1 MLIVELLKSF
11 FLGVVEGIT
20 EWLPI
25 SSTGHL
31 ILVDEFI
38 KLNVTTEFMDMYRY
52 VIQLGAIL
60 AVLVLFFHKL
70 NPFSPR
76 KSSHQKRQTWT
87 LWGLV
92 VLACIPSA
100 VIGLPLND
108 WMDEHLMNPWVVAAA
123 LIVYGVGFLIIE
135 DRRRTPA
142 IRRTSDLT
150 WQIALCIGLFQALSI
165 IPRHF
170 PLWRYH
176 FGRYHF
182 WAVPGLWLRSS
193 PFFLAI
199 PTMVGVSVLK
209 LGKFFAEK
217 IAAGEAL
224 FTGPE
229 AAILAV
235 GFIVSFVVSL
245 LCIRFLMDFVK
256 STTSSPLAGT
266 ASSWVFWSCC
276 FSVFVR
282 WWHNTGLDK
291 KCPPQV
297 GADIFILLVLSGC
310 RLPPQTHETG
320 GEDGWDGS

>member
-1 MLIVELLKSF
+1 MLIAELLKSF

-165 IPRHF
+165 IP
-170 PLWRYH
+170 
-176 FGRYHF
+176 GTS
-182 WAVPGLWLRSS
+182 RSGATILGAIILGCARPVAAEFS
-193 PFFLAI
+193 FFLAI

-256 STTSSPLAGT
+256 KHDFKPFGWYRIVLG
-266 ASSWVFWSCC
+266 
-276 FSVFVR
+276 
-282 WWHNTGLDK
+282 
-291 KCPPQV
+291 
-297 GADIFILLVLSGC
+297 ILVLLFFGI
-310 RLPPQTHETG
+310 RALVA
-320 GEDGWDGS
+320 

>member
-165 IPRHF
+165 IP
-170 PLWRYH
+170 
-176 FGRYHF
+176 GTS
-182 WAVPGLWLRSS
+182 RSGATILGAIILGCARPVAAEFS
-193 PFFLAI
+193 FFLAI

-245 LCIRFLMDFVK
+245 LCIR
-256 STTSSPLAGT
+256 S
-266 ASSWVFWSCC
+266 
-276 FSVFVR
+276 
-282 WWHNTGLDK
+282 
-291 KCPPQV
+291 
-297 GADIFILLVLSGC
+297 
-310 RLPPQTHETG
+310 
-320 GEDGWDGS
+320 

>member
-165 IPRHF
+165 IP
-170 PLWRYH
+170 
-176 FGRYHF
+176 GTS
-182 WAVPGLWLRSS
+182 RSGATILGAIILGCARPVAAEFS
-193 PFFLAI
+193 FFLAI

-256 STTSSPLAGT
+256 KHDFKPFG
-266 ASSWVFWSCC
+266 WY
-276 FSVFVR
+276 R
-282 WWHNTGLDK
+282 
-291 KCPPQV
+291 
-297 GADIFILLVLSGC
+297 IFLGILVLLFFGI
-310 RLPPQTHETG
+310 RALVA
-320 GEDGWDGS
+320 

>member
-38 KLNVTTEFMDMYRY
+38 KLDVSTEFMDMYRY

-100 VIGLPLND
+100 AIGLPLND
-108 WMDEHLMNPWVVAAA
+108 WMDEHLMTPWVVAAA

-135 DRRRTPA
+135 NRHRTPT
-142 IRRTSDLT
+142 IHRTSDLT

-165 IPRHF
+165 IP
-170 PLWRYH
+170 
-176 FGRYHF
+176 GTS
-182 WAVPGLWLRSS
+182 RSGATILGAIILGCARPVAAEFS
-193 PFFLAI
+193 FFLAI
-199 PTMVGVSVLK
+199 PTMVGVSALK

-256 STTSSPLAGT
+256 KHDFKPFGWYRIVLG
-266 ASSWVFWSCC
+266 
-276 FSVFVR
+276 
-282 WWHNTGLDK
+282 
-291 KCPPQV
+291 
-297 GADIFILLVLSGC
+297 ILVLLFFGV
-310 RLPPQTHETG
+310 RALVA
-320 GEDGWDGS
+320 

>member
-38 KLNVTTEFMDMYRY
+38 KLNVSTEFMDMYRY

-76 KSSHQKRQTWT
+76 KNSHQKRQTWT

-100 VIGLPLND
+100 AVGLPLND
-108 WMDEHLMNPWVVAAA
+108 WMDEHLMTPWVVAAA

-135 DRRRTPA
+135 DRRRTPS

-150 WQIALCIGLFQALSI
+150 WQIALSIGLFQALSI
-165 IPRHF
+165 IP
-170 PLWRYH
+170 
-176 FGRYHF
+176 GTS
-182 WAVPGLWLRSS
+182 RSGATILGAIILGCARPVAAEFS
-193 PFFLAI
+193 FFLAI

-217 IAAGEAL
+217 LAAGEAL

-256 STTSSPLAGT
+256 KHDFKPFG
-266 ASSWVFWSCC
+266 WY
-276 FSVFVR
+276 R
-282 WWHNTGLDK
+282 
-291 KCPPQV
+291 
-297 GADIFILLVLSGC
+297 IILGILVLLFFGI
-310 RLPPQTHETG
+310 RALMA
-320 GEDGWDGS
+320 

>member
-100 VIGLPLND
+100 AIGLPLND

-123 LIVYGVGFLIIE
+123 LIVYGVGFLMIE

-165 IPRHF
+165 IP
-170 PLWRYH
+170 
-176 FGRYHF
+176 GTS
-182 WAVPGLWLRSS
+182 RSGATILGAIILGCARPVAAEFS
-193 PFFLAI
+193 FFLAI

-256 STTSSPLAGT
+256 KQDFKPFGWYRIVLG
-266 ASSWVFWSCC
+266 
-276 FSVFVR
+276 
-282 WWHNTGLDK
+282 
-291 KCPPQV
+291 
-297 GADIFILLVLSGC
+297 ILVLLFFGI
-310 RLPPQTHETG
+310 RALVA
-320 GEDGWDGS
+320 

>member
-1 MLIVELLKSF
+1 MLILELLKSF

-38 KLNVTTEFMDMYRY
+38 KLNVSTEFMDMYRY

-70 NPFSPR
+70 NPFSSR
-76 KSSHQKRQTWT
+76 KSALQKNRTWS
-87 LWGLV
+87 LWGKV

-100 VIGLPLND
+100 VVGLPLND

-123 LIVYGVGFLIIE
+123 LIVYGVGFLLIE
-135 DRRRTPA
+135 NRRQAPTLRRTEE
-142 IRRTSDLT
+142 LT
-150 WQIALCIGLFQALSI
+150 WQTALFIGLFQTLSI
-165 IPRHF
+165 IP
-170 PLWRYH
+170 
-176 FGRYHF
+176 GTS
-182 WAVPGLWLRSS
+182 RSGATILGAIILGCARPVAAEFS
-193 PFFLAI
+193 FFLAI

-217 IAAGEAL
+217 LAAGQAL
-224 FTGPE
+224 FTGEE

-235 GFIVSFVVSL
+235 GFVVSFVVSM

-256 STTSSPLAGT
+256 KHDFKPFGWYRIVLG
-266 ASSWVFWSCC
+266 V
-276 FSVFVR
+276 
-282 WWHNTGLDK
+282 
-291 KCPPQV
+291 
-297 GADIFILLVLSGC
+297 LVLLFFGIRAAAGLS
-310 RLPPQTHETG
+310 
-320 GEDGWDGS
+320 

>member
-1 MLIVELLKSF
+1 MIFIELLKVIL
-11 FLGVVEGIT
+11 LGIVEGIT

-25 SSTGHL
+25 SSTGHM

-38 KLNVTTEFMDMYRY
+38 KLKVSTEFMDMYRY

-76 KSSHQKRQTWT
+76 KTSLQKRQTWN
-87 LWGLV
+87 LWALV

-100 VIGLPLND
+100 AIGLPLND

-135 DRRRTPA
+135 DRRRTPS
-142 IRRTSDLT
+142 IRHTSDLT

-165 IPRHF
+165 IP
-170 PLWRYH
+170 
-176 FGRYHF
+176 GTS
-182 WAVPGLWLRSS
+182 RSGATILGAIILGCARPVAAEFS
-193 PFFLAI
+193 FFLAI

-256 STTSSPLAGT
+256 KHDFKPFGWYRIVLG
-266 ASSWVFWSCC
+266 
-276 FSVFVR
+276 
-282 WWHNTGLDK
+282 
-291 KCPPQV
+291 
-297 GADIFILLVLSGC
+297 ILVLLFFGI
-310 RLPPQTHETG
+310 RALMA
-320 GEDGWDGS
+320 

>member
-1 MLIVELLKSF
+1 MEYLKVI
-11 FLGVVEGIT
+11 LYGIIEGIT

-165 IPRHF
+165 IP
-170 PLWRYH
+170 
-176 FGRYHF
+176 GTS
-182 WAVPGLWLRSS
+182 RSGATILGAIILGCARPVAAEFS
-193 PFFLAI
+193 FFLAI

-256 STTSSPLAGT
+256 KHDFKPFGWYRIVLG
-266 ASSWVFWSCC
+266 
-276 FSVFVR
+276 
-282 WWHNTGLDK
+282 
-291 KCPPQV
+291 
-297 GADIFILLVLSGC
+297 ILVLLFFGI
-310 RLPPQTHETG
+310 RALVA
-320 GEDGWDGS
+320 

>member
-1 MLIVELLKSF
+1 MLILELLKSF

-76 KSSHQKRQTWT
+76 KNAHQKRQTWN
-87 LWGLV
+87 LWALV

-100 VIGLPLND
+100 VVGLPLND

-123 LIVYGVGFLIIE
+123 LIIYGVGFLIIE
-135 DRRRTPA
+135 DRHRTPA

-150 WQIALCIGLFQALSI
+150 WQTALCIGLFQTLSI
-165 IPRHF
+165 IP
-170 PLWRYH
+170 
-176 FGRYHF
+176 GTS
-182 WAVPGLWLRSS
+182 RSGATILGAIILGCARPVAAEFS
-193 PFFLAI
+193 FFLAI
-199 PTMVGVSVLK
+199 PTMVGVSILK

-217 IAAGEAL
+217 ISTGQAL
-224 FTGPE
+224 FTGEE
-229 AAILAV
+229 AAILLV
-235 GFIVSFVVSL
+235 GFVVSFVVSL

-256 STTSSPLAGT
+256 KHDFKPFGWYRIVLG
-266 ASSWVFWSCC
+266 
-276 FSVFVR
+276 
-282 WWHNTGLDK
+282 
-291 KCPPQV
+291 
-297 GADIFILLVLSGC
+297 ILVLLFFGI
-310 RLPPQTHETG
+310 RALMG
-320 GEDGWDGS
+320 A

>member
-123 LIVYGVGFLIIE
+123 LIVYGVGFLMIE

-165 IPRHF
+165 IP
-170 PLWRYH
+170 
-176 FGRYHF
+176 GTS
-182 WAVPGLWLRSS
+182 RSGATILGAIILGCARPVAAEFS
-193 PFFLAI
+193 FFLAI

-256 STTSSPLAGT
+256 KQDFKPFGWYRIVLG
-266 ASSWVFWSCC
+266 
-276 FSVFVR
+276 
-282 WWHNTGLDK
+282 
-291 KCPPQV
+291 
-297 GADIFILLVLSGC
+297 ILVLLFFGI
-310 RLPPQTHETG
+310 RALVA
-320 GEDGWDGS
+320 

>member
-100 VIGLPLND
+100 AIGLPLND

-123 LIVYGVGFLIIE
+123 LIVYGVGFLMIE

-165 IPRHF
+165 IP
-170 PLWRYH
+170 
-176 FGRYHF
+176 GTS
-182 WAVPGLWLRSS
+182 RSGATILGAIILGCARPVAAEFS
-193 PFFLAI
+193 FFLAI

-209 LGKFFAEK
+209 LGKFFTEK

-256 STTSSPLAGT
+256 KHDFKPFGWYRIVLG
-266 ASSWVFWSCC
+266 
-276 FSVFVR
+276 
-282 WWHNTGLDK
+282 
-291 KCPPQV
+291 
-297 GADIFILLVLSGC
+297 ILVLLFFGI
-310 RLPPQTHETG
+310 RALVA
-320 GEDGWDGS
+320 

>member
-123 LIVYGVGFLIIE
+123 LIVYGVGFLMIE
-135 DRRRTPA
+135 DR
-142 IRRTSDLT
+142 RRTSDLT

-165 IPRHF
+165 IP
-170 PLWRYH
+170 
-176 FGRYHF
+176 GTS
-182 WAVPGLWLRSS
+182 RSGATILGAIILGCARPVAAEFS
-193 PFFLAI
+193 FFLAI

-256 STTSSPLAGT
+256 KHDFKPFGWYRIVLG
-266 ASSWVFWSCC
+266 
-276 FSVFVR
+276 
-282 WWHNTGLDK
+282 
-291 KCPPQV
+291 
-297 GADIFILLVLSGC
+297 ILVLLFFGI
-310 RLPPQTHETG
+310 RALVA
-320 GEDGWDGS
+320 

>member
-123 LIVYGVGFLIIE
+123 LIVYGVSFLIIE

-165 IPRHF
+165 IP
-170 PLWRYH
+170 
-176 FGRYHF
+176 GTS
-182 WAVPGLWLRSS
+182 RSGATILGAIILGCARPVAAEFS
-193 PFFLAI
+193 FFLAI

-256 STTSSPLAGT
+256 KHDFKPFGWYRIVLG
-266 ASSWVFWSCC
+266 
-276 FSVFVR
+276 
-282 WWHNTGLDK
+282 
-291 KCPPQV
+291 
-297 GADIFILLVLSGC
+297 ILVLLFFGI
-310 RLPPQTHETG
+310 RALVA
-320 GEDGWDGS
+320 

>member
-123 LIVYGVGFLIIE
+123 LIVYGVGFLMIE

-150 WQIALCIGLFQALSI
+150 RQIALCIGLFQALSI
-165 IPRHF
+165 IP
-170 PLWRYH
+170 
-176 FGRYHF
+176 GTS
-182 WAVPGLWLRSS
+182 RSGATILGAIILGCARPVAAEFS
-193 PFFLAI
+193 FFLAI

-256 STTSSPLAGT
+256 KHDFKPFGWYRIVLG
-266 ASSWVFWSCC
+266 
-276 FSVFVR
+276 
-282 WWHNTGLDK
+282 
-291 KCPPQV
+291 
-297 GADIFILLVLSGC
+297 ILVLLFFGI
-310 RLPPQTHETG
+310 RALVA
-320 GEDGWDGS
+320 

>member
-100 VIGLPLND
+100 AIGLPLND

-165 IPRHF
+165 IP
-170 PLWRYH
+170 
-176 FGRYHF
+176 GTS
-182 WAVPGLWLRSS
+182 RSGAPILGDIILGCARPVAAEFS
-193 PFFLAI
+193 FFLAI

-256 STTSSPLAGT
+256 KHDFKPFGWYRIVLG
-266 ASSWVFWSCC
+266 
-276 FSVFVR
+276 
-282 WWHNTGLDK
+282 
-291 KCPPQV
+291 
-297 GADIFILLVLSGC
+297 ILVLLFFGI
-310 RLPPQTHETG
+310 RALVA
-320 GEDGWDGS
+320 

>member
-108 WMDEHLMNPWVVAAA
+108 WMDERLMNPWVVAAA

-165 IPRHF
+165 IP
-170 PLWRYH
+170 
-176 FGRYHF
+176 GTS
-182 WAVPGLWLRSS
+182 RSGATILGAIILGCARPVAAEFS
-193 PFFLAI
+193 FFLAI

-256 STTSSPLAGT
+256 KHDFKPFGWYRIVLG
-266 ASSWVFWSCC
+266 
-276 FSVFVR
+276 
-282 WWHNTGLDK
+282 
-291 KCPPQV
+291 
-297 GADIFILLVLSGC
+297 ILVLLFFGI
-310 RLPPQTHETG
+310 RALVA
-320 GEDGWDGS
+320 

>member
-142 IRRTSDLT
+142 IRRTSALT

-165 IPRHF
+165 IP
-170 PLWRYH
+170 
-176 FGRYHF
+176 GTS
-182 WAVPGLWLRSS
+182 RSGATILGAIILGCARPVAAEFS
-193 PFFLAI
+193 FFLAI

-256 STTSSPLAGT
+256 KHDFKPFGWYRIVLG
-266 ASSWVFWSCC
+266 
-276 FSVFVR
+276 
-282 WWHNTGLDK
+282 
-291 KCPPQV
+291 
-297 GADIFILLVLSGC
+297 ILVLLFFGI
-310 RLPPQTHETG
+310 RALVA
-320 GEDGWDGS
+320 